1 MKVLEYWKSGRL
13 SELLESLRGY
23 FSTFQSFFFSSFHYR
38 ACFRF
43 RGLGVFPV
51 PECAAIVLIVLTVAC
66 AETTAPRDMV
76 LARQQLDAYLAQC
89 TARYGYDPDAASAL
103 GPYTLGAGEREWR
116 ECVYE
121 GVEKFMIPKTL
132 SPEVYRKAIAE
143 DRQMTAAVAGGKMTR
158 SERRERMQKLIEEI
172 QRIEEA
178 NRAKLQGQQDMMLLM
193 RRTLSPL
200 TRP

>member
-1 MKVLEYWKSGRL
+1 MIRTTGPKDVIGAMILM
-13 SELLESLRGY
+13 
-23 FSTFQSFFFSSFHYR
+23 
-38 ACFRF
+38 
-43 RGLGVFPV
+43 
-51 PECAAIVLIVLTVAC
+51 VLTAAC

-76 LARQQLDAYLAQC
+76 LARRQLDAYLAQC

-103 GPYTLGAGEREWR
+103 GPYSLGAGEREWR

-121 GVEKFMIPKTL
+121 GVEKFLIPKTL

-178 NRAKLQGQQDMMLLM
+178 NSAKLQGQQDMMLLM

-200 TRP
+200 SRP